1 MQEIAFPGFKFQK
14 FSGDYPSNNNDKLRL
29 IFFFTFCAFFHLLFQ
44 IHATIVSINF
54 RANLGAQNAGN
65 GISVLQI
72 SIIFWG
78 VHPHTRDHC
87 YPPLIS
93 NDK

>member
-14 FSGDYPSNNNDKLRL
+14 FSGDYPSNKLRL
-29 IFFFTFCAFFHLLFQ
+29 IFFFTFCAFFPSF
-44 IHATIVSINF
+44 ISNTTIVSINF

-78 VHPHTRDHC
+78 STPPHT
-87 YPPLIS
+87 
-93 NDK
+93 